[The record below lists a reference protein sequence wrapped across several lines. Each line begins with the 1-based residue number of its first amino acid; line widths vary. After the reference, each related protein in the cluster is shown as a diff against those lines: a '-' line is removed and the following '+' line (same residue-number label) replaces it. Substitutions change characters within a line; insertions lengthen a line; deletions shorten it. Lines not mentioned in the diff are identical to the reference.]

1 MEAKGTVND
10 SGLEQYDHVVVM
22 VNDED
27 KNYPI
32 GIGFAD
38 KDGDV
43 HAYVAL
49 DLATANLFGETF
61 CQRFNETLQ
70 KVRGDQ

>member
-1 MEAKGTVND
+1 MKERGMVNY
-10 SGLEQYDHVVVM
+10 SGLDQYDHVVVM

-38 KDGDV
+38 KEGSV
-43 HAYVAL
+43 HAFVSL

-61 CQRFNETLQ
+61 CKRYNETLQ
-70 KVRGDQ
+70 RIRGDQ